1 MHCRKQTVV
10 FCFITGC
17 GLKQNSE
24 NIGLDRIKGK
34 GETMSHIYD
43 LIIIGSGPAG
53 LAAAVYAQRAKLDTL
68 VVEKAMVSGGQ
79 VLTTYEVDNYP
90 GLPGIG
96 GYDLGIKFRE
106 HADRLGARFVEDEV
120 LNIQD
125 GGKGAIKGVVCQ
137 GNTYEARSL
146 ILATGAVHRKLG
158 VPGEEELA
166 GAGVSY
172 CATCDGAFFRNKV
185 TAVIGGGDVAV
196 EDAIFLARMC
206 SKVYLI
212 HRRNE
217 LRAAK
222 SLQENLLS
230 LDNVE
235 VIWDTVADSINGD
248 GMVKSLSLTNV
259 KNGQK
264 RELDVQ
270 GVFIA
275 VGITPE
281 SRAFEGSVDMDHGYI
296 RAGEDTVTSAP
307 GIFAA
312 GDVRTKP
319 LRQIITAAADGAN
332 AITSVERY
340 LVEN

>member
-1 MHCRKQTVV
+1 
-10 FCFITGC
+10 
-17 GLKQNSE
+17 
-24 NIGLDRIKGK
+24 
-34 GETMSHIYD
+34 MSHIYD

-96 GYDLGIKFRE
+96 GYDLGLKFRE

-120 LNIQD
+120 LKIED
-125 GGKGAIKGVVCQ
+125 GGRGAVKSVVCQ
-137 GNTYEARSL
+137 GNTYEARAL

-281 SRAFEGSVDMDHGYI
+281 SRAFEGLVDMDHGYI

>member
-1 MHCRKQTVV
+1 M
-10 FCFITGC
+10 
-17 GLKQNSE
+17 
-24 NIGLDRIKGK
+24 
-34 GETMSHIYD
+34 
-43 LIIIGSGPAG
+43 
-53 LAAAVYAQRAKLDTL
+53 
-68 VVEKAMVSGGQ
+68 
-79 VLTTYEVDNYP
+79 
-90 GLPGIG
+90 
-96 GYDLGIKFRE
+96 
-106 HADRLGARFVEDEV
+106 EDEV

-281 SRAFEGSVDMDHGYI
+281 SRAFEGLVDMDTLYQGRGGYCDI
-296 RAGEDTVTSAP
+296 GT
-307 GIFAA
+307 
-312 GDVRTKP
+312 
-319 LRQIITAAADGAN
+319 
-332 AITSVERY
+332 RY
-340 LVEN
+340 LCGRRCEDQTASSDYYSCCGRCKRHNQCGAVSGRELGEAGYR

>member
-1 MHCRKQTVV
+1 
-10 FCFITGC
+10 
-17 GLKQNSE
+17 
-24 NIGLDRIKGK
+24 
-34 GETMSHIYD
+34 MSHIYD

-79 VLTTYEVDNYP
+79 VLTTYEGDNYP

>member
-1 MHCRKQTVV
+1 
-10 FCFITGC
+10 
-17 GLKQNSE
+17 
-24 NIGLDRIKGK
+24 
-34 GETMSHIYD
+34 MSHIYD

-96 GYDLGIKFRE
+96 GYDLGIKFLE